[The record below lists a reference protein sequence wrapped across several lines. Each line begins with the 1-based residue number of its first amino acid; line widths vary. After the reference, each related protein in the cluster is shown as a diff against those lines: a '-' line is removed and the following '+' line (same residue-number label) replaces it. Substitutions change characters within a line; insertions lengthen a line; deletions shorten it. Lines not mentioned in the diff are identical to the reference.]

1 MSVEH
6 CRALSSECATC
17 GVYAVPGKGR
27 DTSCASIPGPLPGVR
42 CVVTRVLHLQTGVAA
57 LVMSGSDGEDGRRE
71 SITTATTTVATITG
85 ERGIAEEAMGD
96 DDGGSTATK
105 RRCSDADAAVV
116 GSRADPAW
124 TRRDTDAP
132 SDHENGDARV
142 FPAVAD
148 YDPTGCGTTDQR
160 VIDAFIRGARAADEN
175 RRKSSLVSTDALAK
189 LYSSAAAMESQSRL
203 GKELCSCDNTADYK
217 AKRDMFREELQK
229 AMNFQ
234 NLWTEL
240 RQYIRTDFNV
250 ALETTHIFNSPQSH
264 RKFTT
269 DMHNTVIQLCKRDSH
284 QLFMRL
290 VSQAQEFVIEV
301 KIRLFALLHDRNVNL
316 AEIFLSGLLNDYEAL
331 VSTAI
336 LISELV
342 KPLKK
347 CLNFNLT
354 WDCFIKKLYQI
365 YVYNDALVQN
375 NLPTFIGQLRK
386 LLPFK
391 GTKYQALVHRY
402 LSFDDEMTRIGNL
415 WPETELWMDKYN
427 AEQAVR
433 MTRLRQIR
441 EAWELFT
448 ATRKFMER
456 SMLNKTSDIGN
467 EMQEI
472 HGQFSSLI
480 AHTSGSDSPPL
491 SPVLDFSSDSI
502 AMPSSIEIVQILL
515 DDWNK
520 AQHQK
525 LADIAGALTAT
536 EVDAAGQEDS
546 NCDDYTRATCQLAQY
561 AIRSVRIHNDDS
573 GDTENGLQNG
583 KGCECYT
590 CNETGVGR
598 TDMHKDENVDRD
610 ETNSFS
616 SLSNGFPEISTSCTA
631 TQVKKKVDNLNDE
644 DKKRKESGMRDTL
657 HKFIGSK
664 SAESEPCL
672 CVYQHAHELVERKKE
687 ILESPPCPCL
697 LNSRRKWDI
706 CPCLPKSIPETVVA
720 NGRPK
725 ATSPTSIAKANP
737 EPSQKPV
744 VKTGATQSAQT
755 QTRHSTTQTHNHSM
769 HQGRCNTHSHGPL
782 PDLTK
787 NTGPCSHPRL
797 RPLNHTPHAC
807 HKQANVEHIKRMS
820 CNDLSSG
827 DGDCSDSG
835 SSQGD
840 SCSTSS
846 SAQRD
851 ANMRHCD
858 CCYCEVFGHGMPS
871 VAPVSRNYKE
881 MRERLRQLL
890 TKKKAKKCKTVA
902 AGCSPQKSP
911 SESSIP
917 NANSESK
924 IATNSIL
931 RSNTP
936 ISTTS
941 TVQHDQR
948 DQRDLEELLEFIEG
962 NQSGKKDNKK
972 AEKKARQK
980 QRKLDEKLKKDR
992 QEAERQKL
1000 IELQKKTPEVTI
1012 TVVDPQKPIP
1022 QRLLPQCNLP
1032 EVSILP
1038 TSPSVSVPTIKPLNN
1053 RKKDKQEVCSNSGN
1067 NCGNNSITN
1076 LSNKTKTASA
1086 SSNAKSK
1093 SINSTEKCE
1102 VRNTNSSQG
1111 NKSNAKNDKIDS
1123 NKGNKLPASI
1133 NNITGTK
1140 SSSNNNANK
1149 LSDVDLLDKKLTK
1162 KERKKLK
1169 KEMKKLEEAKAKETE
1184 SAAHTESQP
1193 QIVTIRR
1200 EINSNSAEPTVT
1212 ITLKGQTPAEDK
1224 VLFTLVNGQTKE
1236 PSHKSEQEQNQSNNG
1251 KKKKVKAINNN
1262 NTLQQGNK
1270 LQQSNN
1276 SKQQT
1281 QTKASDGKNLKQ
1293 QANNEKSKNGKQ
1305 VDERK
1310 VQQQSV
1316 NDGKNSKSKKDKKN
1330 TENKEN
1336 VLQQQNAVNKS
1347 KSQQNATNKKQNKA
1361 STPPQTPASHKQQQ
1375 NQIINESTI
1384 GKKAKKQQQ
1393 QDKNSQSNTSKS
1405 NKNNN
1410 NNANNKNV
1418 SNKSDSQ
1425 KSNNVN
1431 KTNQTTVSKQRAPTE
1446 VQNTCSERVSSPSLS
1461 SQFKD
1466 IGPNSKINIENLKL
1480 PPGITIT
1487 KVDAPPKPLPIKT
1500 APLPKPVNPPKQTT
1514 IIAAPMSG
1522 VQSSYANPQ
1531 AGGNVIVVDTGKLK
1545 QDLLPKANEKDSSKD
1560 SQPQSTT
1567 TSKKKKKKNKNSANS
1582 GNATVASPV
1591 QNNDAFVSDHVI
1603 DEPARILHN
1612 PGTNM
1617 VTIRNPSFGPMKVPP
1632 TQQAAIIKVS
1642 ENGMVTIRSPALQ
1655 QAINAGLTSPPK
1667 PDYIV
1672 KGDLSSSSAGR
1683 TSTTPDCGQLSV
1695 KHANGVISSSLAEL
1709 RSRLS
1714 AQPDCASSLSEL
1726 ANIQI
1731 SQMTNG
1737 QPIPE
1742 NGINLKG
1749 TSVTLTKVRPEATSM
1764 EDARQASAKCA
1775 AGKEA
1780 AVNATT
1786 LTAANGGG
1794 GGKSKKKKKRGSGTG
1809 QCGDDL
1815 DLVEVFTPK
1824 DIDLENDEEMD
1835 DDERELEAF
1844 KRFCLQSVPPLHKE
1858 KVNLNIKDIVLK
1870 KKSSSSSS
1878 SSSSTSSSSAA
1889 ATAAA
1894 AAAVIAAN

>member
-1 MSVEH
+1 
-6 CRALSSECATC
+6 
-17 GVYAVPGKGR
+17 
-27 DTSCASIPGPLPGVR
+27 
-42 CVVTRVLHLQTGVAA
+42 
-57 LVMSGSDGEDGRRE
+57 MSGSDGEDGRLE
-71 SITTATTTVATITG
+71 KSTTTTTATTTVATITG
-85 ERGIAEEAMGD
+85 ERDITEVMGD
-96 DDGGSTATK
+96 DDGGSTAMVMK
-105 RRCSDADAAVV
+105 RHCNDVIAVD
-116 GSRADPAW
+116 SCTDSAW
-124 TRRDTDAP
+124 TCRDTDTL

-142 FPAVAD
+142 FPAVTD

-160 VIDAFIRGARAADEN
+160 VIDAFIRGARAADED

-189 LYSSAAAMESQSRL
+189 LYSSATAMDSQSRL
-203 GKELCSCDNTADYK
+203 GKESCSCDNTADYK

-240 RQYIRTDFNV
+240 RQYIRTDFNI
-250 ALETTHIFNSPQSH
+250 ALETHTYNSPQSH
-264 RKFTT
+264 RGKFTN

-301 KIRLFALLHDRNVNL
+301 KIRLFALLHDRSVNL
-316 AEIFLSGLLNDYEAL
+316 AEIFLTGLLNDYDAL

-336 LISELV
+336 IISELV

-386 LLPFK
+386 LLPLK
-391 GTKYQALVHRY
+391 GSKYQALVHKY

-415 WPETELWMDKYN
+415 WPETEPWMDKYN
-427 AEQAVR
+427 AEQAIR

-536 EVDAAGQEDS
+536 EVDAAVQGDS
-546 NCDDYTRATCQLAQY
+546 NCYDYTRATCQLAQY
-561 AIRSVRIHNDDS
+561 AIRSVRTHNDDS
-573 GDTENGLQNG
+573 SDTENGLENR
-583 KGCECYT
+583 KECECYT
-590 CNETGVGR
+590 CNETGISH
-598 TDMHKDENVDRD
+598 TDTYKENAKRD
-610 ETNSFS
+610 EINSLP
-616 SLSNGFPEISTSCTA
+616 SLSNGFLEIPTSCT
-631 TQVKKKVDNLNDE
+631 QIKKKVDNLNDE
-644 DKKRKESGMRDTL
+644 DKKKKESGVRDTL
-657 HKFIGSK
+657 HKYIGSK
-664 SAESEPCL
+664 TPESEPCL
-672 CVYQHAHELVERKKE
+672 CVYQHAQEITERKKE

-725 ATSPTSIAKANP
+725 ATSPTSIIKTNP
-737 EPSQKPV
+737 EPSEKPV
-744 VKTGATQSAQT
+744 VKTAATQPAQT
-755 QTRHSTTQTHNHSM
+755 QMRHSTTQTHNHTM
-769 HQGRCNTHSHGPL
+769 HQ
-782 PDLTK
+782 DLTK
-787 NTGPCSHPRL
+787 NTGSCSHPRL

-851 ANMRHCD
+851 ANIRHCD

-924 IATNSIL
+924 TMTNSIL

-941 TVQHDQR
+941 TTQYDQR

-980 QRKLDEKLKKDR
+980 QRKLEEKLKKDR

-1012 TVVDPQKPIP
+1012 TVVDPQKPVP

-1038 TSPSVSVPTIKPLNN
+1038 TSSSVSLPTIKPLNN
-1053 RKKDKQEVCSNSGN
+1053 RKKDKQEVCSNSSN
-1067 NCGNNSITN
+1067 NCGSNSIIS
-1076 LSNKTKTASA
+1076 LSNKTKTVSA
-1086 SSNAKSK
+1086 NSNAKNK
-1093 SINSTEKCE
+1093 INSINSTEKCE
-1102 VRNTNSSQG
+1102 VRNMNSIQG
-1111 NKSNAKNDKIDS
+1111 NKTNAKVDS
-1123 NKGNKLPASI
+1123 NKGSKLSASI
-1133 NNITGTK
+1133 NVTK
-1140 SSSNNNANK
+1140 NNSNNNANK
-1149 LSDVDLLDKKLTK
+1149 SDVDLLDKKLTK

-1184 SAAHTESQP
+1184 NMTHTESQP

-1236 PSHKSEQEQNQSNNG
+1236 PSHKSEQEQNQNNNG
-1251 KKKKVKAINNN
+1251 KKKKVKATNNN
-1262 NTLQQGNK
+1262 NPLQQGNK

-1281 QTKASDGKNLKQ
+1281 QIKANDGKNLKQ
-1293 QANNEKSKNGKQ
+1293 QVNEKSKNSKQ
-1305 VDERK
+1305 ADEKK
-1310 VQQQSV
+1310 VQQQNV
-1316 NDGKNSKSKKDKKN
+1316 NEGKNSKSKKDKKN

-1336 VLQQQNAVNKS
+1336 VLQQQNMVNKS
-1347 KSQQNATNKKQNKA
+1347 KNQQNASNKKQNKA
-1361 STPPQTPASHKQQQ
+1361 STPPQTPVSQKQQQ
-1375 NQIINESTI
+1375 NQVINESMI
-1384 GKKAKKQQQ
+1384 KKAKKQQQ
-1393 QDKNSQSNTSKS
+1393 DKNLQSNTNKS

-1425 KSNNVN
+1425 KNNVN
-1431 KTNQTTVSKQRAPTE
+1431 KTNQTTINKQRSPTE

-1522 VQSSYANPQ
+1522 VQSSYASPQ
-1531 AGGNVIVVDTGKLK
+1531 GGGNVIVVDTGKLK

-1560 SQPQSTT
+1560 SQPQNTT
-1567 TSKKKKKKNKNSANS
+1567 IGKKKKKKNKNSANS
-1582 GNATVASPV
+1582 SNTAVSSPV
-1591 QNNDAFVSDHVI
+1591 QNNDTFVNDHMI

-1672 KGDLSSSSAGR
+1672 KGDLSSPSAGR
-1683 TSTTPDCGQLSV
+1683 TTTTNDCGQLSV

-1714 AQPDCASSLSEL
+1714 AQSDCTSSLSEL

-1764 EDARQASAKCA
+1764 EDARQASAKCTVM
-1775 AGKEA
+1775 KEMA
-1780 AVNATT
+1780 INATS
-1786 LTAANGGG
+1786 ANGGG
-1794 GGKSKKKKKRGSGTG
+1794 SSGKSKKKKKRGSGTG

-1889 ATAAA
+1889 AAVAAAAATAA

>member
-1 MSVEH
+1 
-6 CRALSSECATC
+6 
-17 GVYAVPGKGR
+17 
-27 DTSCASIPGPLPGVR
+27 
-42 CVVTRVLHLQTGVAA
+42 
-57 LVMSGSDGEDGRRE
+57 MSGSDGEDGRCE
-71 SITTATTTVATITG
+71 KSTAVAATTATTTVATIITG
-85 ERGIAEEAMGD
+85 ESGVAEAMGD
-96 DDGGSTATK
+96 DCGPATAMK
-105 RRCSDADAAVV
+105 RHCNDVVAVANHNE
-116 GSRADPAW
+116 SATW
-124 TRRDTDAP
+124 THRDTDAP
-132 SDHENGDARV
+132 SDYENV
-142 FPAVAD
+142 FPAFAD
-148 YDPTGCGTTDQR
+148 SDPTGCGTTDQS
-160 VIDAFIRGARAADEN
+160 VIDAFIRGARAADED
-175 RRKSSLVSTDALAK
+175 RRKLSLVSTDVLAK
-189 LYSSAAAMESQSRL
+189 LYSSAAALDGQSRL
-203 GKELCSCDNTADYK
+203 GKESCSCDNTADHK

-234 NLWTEL
+234 NLWMEL

-250 ALETTHIFNSPQSH
+250 ALEATHIFDSSQSH
-264 RKFTT
+264 RGKFTT
-269 DMHNTVIQLCKRDSH
+269 DMHNTVTQLCKRDSH

-301 KIRLFALLHDRNVNL
+301 KIRLFALLHDHSVNL
-316 AEIFLSGLLNDYEAL
+316 AEIFLTGLLNDYDAL

-386 LLPFK
+386 LLPLK
-391 GTKYQALVHRY
+391 DSKYQALVHRY

-415 WPETELWMDKYN
+415 WPETEPWMDKYN

-441 EAWELFT
+441 EAWKLFT

-456 SMLNKTSDIGN
+456 NMLNKTSDIGS

-491 SPVLDFSSDSI
+491 SPSLDFSSDSI

-536 EVDAAGQEDS
+536 EVDTAGQGDS
-546 NCDDYTRATCQLAQY
+546 NCYDYTRATCQLAQY
-561 AIRSVRIHNDDS
+561 AIRSVRTHNDDS
-573 GDTENGLQNG
+573 GDTENGLENG
-583 KGCECYT
+583 KECECST
-590 CNETGVGR
+590 CNETGVGHMD
-598 TDMHKDENVDRD
+598 TQYKDENIEKD
-610 ETNSFS
+610 EANLFS
-616 SLSNGFPEISTSCTA
+616 SFSNGFPEISTSCTT
-631 TQVKKKVDNLNDE
+631 TQVKKKLDHSDDE
-644 DKKRKESGMRDTL
+644 NKKKKELGMRDAS
-657 HKFIGSK
+657 HKYTGSK
-664 SAESEPCL
+664 TSESDPCL
-672 CVYQHAHELVERKKE
+672 CVYQHAQEIAERKKE

-720 NGRPK
+720 IGRPK
-725 ATSPTSIAKANP
+725 ATSPTSVKVNS
-737 EPSQKPV
+737 EPSQKPA
-744 VKTGATQSAQT
+744 VKIGSTQSAQT

-769 HQGRCNTHSHGPL
+769 HQGRCNTHSHAHGPL

-787 NTGPCSHPRL
+787 NT
-797 RPLNHTPHAC
+797 
-807 HKQANVEHIKRMS
+807 V
-820 CNDLSSG
+820 SSG

-890 TKKKAKKCKTVA
+890 TKKKAKKCKTVVP
-902 AGCSPQKSP
+902 GCSPQKSP
-911 SESSIP
+911 SESSIS
-917 NANSESK
+917 NTNSESK
-924 IATNSIL
+924 AVANSIL

-936 ISTTS
+936 LSTAS
-941 TVQHDQR
+941 TVQYDQR

-962 NQSGKKDNKK
+962 NHTGKKDNKK

-980 QRKLDEKLKKDR
+980 QRKLEEKLKKDR

-1038 TSPSVSVPTIKPLNN
+1038 TSPSVSLSTVKQLNN
-1053 RKKDKQEVCSNSGN
+1053 RKKDKQEVSSNSSN

-1076 LSNKTKTASA
+1076 LSNKTKTTN
-1086 SSNAKSK
+1086 SNAKNK

-1111 NKSNAKNDKIDS
+1111 NNKSNAKNDKVES
-1123 NKGNKLPASI
+1123 NKGSKPSASI
-1133 NNITGTK
+1133 NNIMSTK
-1140 SSSNNNANK
+1140 NSTNNNANK

-1184 SAAHTESQP
+1184 NTVHTESQP

-1262 NTLQQGNK
+1262 NSLQQGNK

-1281 QTKASDGKNLKQ
+1281 QTKVNDGKNLKQ
-1293 QANNEKSKNGKQ
+1293 QANNEKSKSGKQ
-1305 VDERK
+1305 TEEK
-1310 VQQQSV
+1310 KIQQQNV
-1316 NDGKNSKSKKDKKN
+1316 NEGKNSKSKKDKRN

-1336 VLQQQNAVNKS
+1336 VLQQQNVVNKN
-1347 KSQQNATNKKQNKA
+1347 KNQQNATNKKQNKA
-1361 STPPQTPASHKQQQ
+1361 STPPQTPVSQKQQQ
-1375 NQIINESTI
+1375 QQNHIISESAI
-1384 GKKAKKQQQ
+1384 SKKAKKQQQ
-1393 QDKNSQSNTSKS
+1393 QHDKNLQSNTSKS
-1405 NKNNN
+1405 NKNN

-1431 KTNQTTVSKQRAPTE
+1431 KTNQTTISKQRAPAE

-1522 VQSSYANPQ
+1522 VQSSYASPQ

-1560 SQPQSTT
+1560 SQPQSTAT
-1567 TSKKKKKKNKNSANS
+1567 GKKKKKKNKNSANS
-1582 GNATVASPV
+1582 GNTAAMPPV
-1591 QNNDAFVSDHVI
+1591 QNSDAFVNDHMM

-1672 KGDLSSSSAGR
+1672 KGDLSSSSTGR
-1683 TSTTPDCGQLSV
+1683 VTTTDCGQLSV

-1764 EDARQASAKCA
+1764 DDGRQASAKCA
-1775 AGKEA
+1775 SVKEA
-1780 AVNATT
+1780 INTT
-1786 LTAANGGG
+1786 SITAANGGG
-1794 GGKSKKKKKRGSGTG
+1794 SGGGGGGGSGKSKKKKKRGSGTG

-1824 DIDLENDEEMD
+1824 DIDLVNDEEMD

-1889 ATAAA
+1889 TATA
-1894 AAAVIAAN
+1894 VMAAN

>member
-1 MSVEH
+1 
-6 CRALSSECATC
+6 
-17 GVYAVPGKGR
+17 
-27 DTSCASIPGPLPGVR
+27 
-42 CVVTRVLHLQTGVAA
+42 
-57 LVMSGSDGEDGRRE
+57 MSGSDGEDGRRE
-71 SITTATTTVATITG
+71 KSITTAAAATTVVTTIITEKSNAAEATM
-85 ERGIAEEAMGD
+85 AD
-96 DDGGSTATK
+96 DNGPAATATK
-105 RRCSDADAAVV
+105 RRLDDAADYRND
-116 GSRADPAW
+116 STW
-124 TRRDTDAP
+124 THRDVDAT
-132 SDHENGDARV
+132 SDHENGDACA
-142 FPAVAD
+142 FPTVAD

-160 VIDAFIRGARAADEN
+160 VIDAFIRGARVADKN
-175 RRKSSLVSTDALAK
+175 RHKLSLVSTDTLAK
-189 LYSSAAAMESQSRL
+189 LYSSAAMMDSQSHFE
-203 GKELCSCDNTADYK
+203 KESCSCDNPADYK
-217 AKRDMFREELQK
+217 AKRDIFREELQK

-234 NLWTEL
+234 NLWAEL
-240 RQYIRTDFNV
+240 RQYIRTAFNT
-250 ALETTHIFNSPQSH
+250 ALETVHIFDSPQSH
-264 RKFTT
+264 RGKFTA

-301 KIRLFALLHDRNVNL
+301 KIRLIALLHDRSANL
-316 AEIFLSGLLNDYEAL
+316 AELFLTCLLNDYDSL

-336 LISELV
+336 FISELV

-347 CLNFNLT
+347 CFNSNLT
-354 WDCFIKKLYQI
+354 WVCLFKKLYQI
-365 YVYNDALVQN
+365 YVYNDALLQN
-375 NLPTFIGQLRK
+375 NLPTFIGQLKK
-386 LLPFK
+386 LLPLK
-391 GTKYQALVHRY
+391 GSKYQALVHRY
-402 LSFDDEMTRIGNL
+402 LSFDDEMTKIGNL
-415 WPETELWMDKYN
+415 WPETESWMDKYN

-441 EAWELFT
+441 EAWVVST
-448 ATRKFMER
+448 ATRKFMEH
-456 SMLNKTSDIGN
+456 SMLNRTSDIGN

-480 AHTSGSDSPPL
+480 AHTSENDSPPL
-491 SPVLDFSSDSI
+491 SPVLDFNSDSI
-502 AMPSSIEIVQILL
+502 TMPSSIDIVQIML

-525 LADIAGALTAT
+525 LTDVAGALTAS
-536 EVDAAGQEDS
+536 EVDVSGEDDS
-546 NCDDYTRATCQLAQY
+546 NCYDYTRTTCQLAQY
-561 AIRSVRIHNDDS
+561 AVRSVRASNDAS
-573 GDTENGLQNG
+573 CDTEYLSSSEMG
-583 KGCECYT
+583 KECECYT
-590 CNETGVGR
+590 CNEPELDH
-598 TDMHKDENVDRD
+598 TDIHKDENI
-610 ETNSFS
+610 EKNEIKSLS
-616 SLSNGFPEISTSCTA
+616 SLNNGFPEIVPTSCTP
-631 TQVKKKVDNLNDE
+631 TQDKKKLDSSNDD
-644 DKKRKESGMRDTL
+644 DKKKKELGMRDGI
-657 HKFIGSK
+657 HKYAASK
-664 SAESEPCL
+664 ISESEPCL
-672 CVYQHAHELVERKKE
+672 CVYQHAQEIAERKNE

-697 LNSRRKWDI
+697 LNSKRKWDI
-706 CPCLPKSIPETVVA
+706 CPCLPKSISETVVA
-720 NGRPK
+720 NGHPK
-725 ATSPTSIAKANP
+725 AMTSTSVAKTNP
-737 EPSQKPV
+737 ESSQKSV
-744 VKTGATQSAQT
+744 AKTGSTQPAQT

-769 HQGRCNTHSHGPL
+769 HQGNTHSHTHGPI

-787 NTGPCSHPRL
+787 NIVPCSHPRL

-835 SSQGD
+835 SSQED

-851 ANMRHCD
+851 ANVRHCD

-890 TKKKAKKCKTVA
+890 TKKKAKKCKTVVT
-902 AGCSPQKSP
+902 GCSPQKSP
-911 SESSIP
+911 SELSIP
-917 NANSESK
+917 NANSEGKSSV
-924 IATNSIL
+924 TNSIL

-936 ISTTS
+936 ISTMS
-941 TVQHDQR
+941 AIPYDQR

-980 QRKLDEKLKKDR
+980 QRKLEEKLKKDR

-1038 TSPSVSVPTIKPLNN
+1038 TSPSLPAVKQLNS
-1053 RKKDKQEVCSNSGN
+1053 RKKDKQDVCSNNSS
-1067 NCGNNSITN
+1067 NCGSNSIIN

-1086 SSNAKSK
+1086 NSNAKNK
-1093 SINSTEKCE
+1093 SINSADKCD
-1102 VRNTNSSQG
+1102 VRGTTFSQG
-1111 NKSNAKNDKIDS
+1111 NKSNIKNDKIDS
-1123 NKGNKLPASI
+1123 NKGSKPLTSI
-1133 NNITGTK
+1133 NNITCNTAK
-1140 SSSNNNANK
+1140 NNSSTTPSK
-1149 LSDVDLLDKKLTK
+1149 LSDVDSHDKKLTK

-1169 KEMKKLEEAKAKETE
+1169 KEMKKLEKEKTKE
-1184 SAAHTESQP
+1184 PETTTHTESQP

-1200 EINSNSAEPTVT
+1200 EINSNSTEPTVT

-1236 PSHKSEQEQNQSNNG
+1236 LSHKSEQEQNQSNNG
-1251 KKKKVKAINNN
+1251 KKKKVKTINNN
-1262 NTLQQGNK
+1262 NTLQQQGNK
-1270 LQQSNN
+1270 LQSNQSNN

-1281 QTKASDGKNLKQ
+1281 QIKTSNGKNLKKLE
-1293 QANNEKSKNGKQ
+1293 QANNEKSKNSKHT
-1305 VDERK
+1305 DERK
-1310 VQQQSV
+1310 VQQQSI
-1316 NDGKNSKSKKDKKN
+1316 NEGKNSKSKKDKRN

-1336 VLQQQNAVNKS
+1336 MLQQQNTMNKN
-1347 KSQQNATNKKQNKA
+1347 QQNATNKKQNKA
-1361 STPPQTPASHKQQQ
+1361 NTPPQTPVSQKQQQ

-1384 GKKAKKQQQ
+1384 SKKAKKQQQ
-1393 QDKNSQSNTSKS
+1393 QQQDKNPQSNTNKS

-1410 NNANNKNV
+1410 NASNRSTASKN
-1418 SNKSDSQ
+1418 DSQ

-1431 KTNQTTVSKQRAPTE
+1431 KTNQTAMSKERAPTE
-1446 VQNTCSERVSSPSLS
+1446 VQNLCSERVGSPSLS

-1514 IIAAPMSG
+1514 IIAAPMAG
-1522 VQSSYANPQ
+1522 VQSSYASSQ

-1545 QDLLPKANEKDSSKD
+1545 QDLLPKANEKDS
-1560 SQPQSTT
+1560 QLQTPTT
-1567 TSKKKKKKNKNSANS
+1567 GKKKKKKNKNSASS
-1582 GNATVASPV
+1582 GNTASAPV
-1591 QNNDAFVSDHVI
+1591 PNSDTLVSDHVM

-1672 KGDLSSSSAGR
+1672 KGDLSSAGR
-1683 TSTTPDCGQLSV
+1683 TAAATDCGQLSV
-1695 KHANGVISSSLAEL
+1695 KHVNGVISSSLAEL

-1714 AQPDCASSLSEL
+1714 VQSDCTSSLSEL

-1749 TSVTLTKVRPEATSM
+1749 TSVTLTKVKPEATGM
-1764 EDARQASAKCA
+1764 EDTRQTSAMCA
-1775 AGKEA
+1775 ATKE
-1780 AVNATT
+1780 TT
-1786 LTAANGGG
+1786 MSVTSITAINGGASCG
-1794 GGKSKKKKKRGSGTG
+1794 SGSGKSKKKKKRGSGTG

-1878 SSSSTSSSSAA
+1878 SSSTSSSSSSTASSSGAA

-1894 AAAVIAAN
+1894 IAAN

>member
-1 MSVEH
+1 
-6 CRALSSECATC
+6 
-17 GVYAVPGKGR
+17 
-27 DTSCASIPGPLPGVR
+27 
-42 CVVTRVLHLQTGVAA
+42 
-57 LVMSGSDGEDGRRE
+57 MSGSDGEDGRLE
-71 SITTATTTVATITG
+71 KSTTTTTATTTVATITG
-85 ERGIAEEAMGD
+85 ERDIAEAMG
-96 DDGGSTATK
+96 DDGGSTAT
-105 RRCSDADAAVV
+105 AVKLHSNDIV
-116 GSRADPAW
+116 AVDSCTDFAW
-124 TRRDTDAP
+124 TLRDTDTL
-132 SDHENGDARV
+132 SDYENGDARV

-160 VIDAFIRGARAADEN
+160 VIDAFIRGARAADED

-189 LYSSAAAMESQSRL
+189 LYSSATAMDSQSRL
-203 GKELCSCDNTADYK
+203 GKESCSCDNTDYK

-250 ALETTHIFNSPQSH
+250 ALETHTYNSPQSH
-264 RKFTT
+264 RGKFTN
-269 DMHNTVIQLCKRDSH
+269 DMHSTVIQLCKRDSH

-301 KIRLFALLHDRNVNL
+301 KIRLFALLHDRSVNL
-316 AEIFLSGLLNDYEAL
+316 AEIFLTGLLNDYDAL

-336 LISELV
+336 IISELV

-386 LLPFK
+386 LLPLK
-391 GTKYQALVHRY
+391 GSKYQALVHRY

-415 WPETELWMDKYN
+415 WPETEPWMDKYN

-536 EVDAAGQEDS
+536 EVDATGQGDS
-546 NCDDYTRATCQLAQY
+546 NCYDYTRATCQLAQY
-561 AIRSVRIHNDDS
+561 AIRSVRTHNDDS
-573 GDTENGLQNG
+573 GDMENGLEN
-583 KGCECYT
+583 KKECECYT
-590 CNETGVGR
+590 CKETGVSH
-598 TDMHKDENVDRD
+598 TDTYKDENVERD
-610 ETNSFS
+610 EINSLP
-616 SLSNGFPEISTSCTA
+616 SLSNGFLEIPASC
-631 TQVKKKVDNLNDE
+631 TQVKKIIDNLNDE
-644 DKKRKESGMRDTL
+644 DKKKKESDVRDTL
-657 HKFIGSK
+657 HKYIGSK
-664 SAESEPCL
+664 TPESEPCL
-672 CVYQHAHELVERKKE
+672 CVYQHAQEITERKKE

-725 ATSPTSIAKANP
+725 ATSPTSIVKANP
-737 EPSQKPV
+737 EPSEKL
-744 VKTGATQSAQT
+744 VKTAATQPAQT
-755 QTRHSTTQTHNHSM
+755 QMRHSTTQTHNHTM
-769 HQGRCNTHSHGPL
+769 HQ
-782 PDLTK
+782 
-787 NTGPCSHPRL
+787 
-797 RPLNHTPHAC
+797 
-807 HKQANVEHIKRMS
+807 V
-820 CNDLSSG
+820 SSG

-846 SAQRD
+846 SVQRD
-851 ANMRHCD
+851 ANIRHCD

-924 IATNSIL
+924 TVTNSIL

-941 TVQHDQR
+941 TTQYDQR

-980 QRKLDEKLKKDR
+980 QRKLEEKLKKDR
-992 QEAERQKL
+992 QEVERQKL

-1012 TVVDPQKPIP
+1012 TVVDPQKPVP
-1022 QRLLPQCNLP
+1022 QRLLPPCNLP

-1038 TSPSVSVPTIKPLNN
+1038 TSSSVSLPTIKPLNN
-1053 RKKDKQEVCSNSGN
+1053 RKKDKQEVCSNSSN
-1067 NCGNNSITN
+1067 NCGSNSIIS
-1076 LSNKTKTASA
+1076 LSNKTKTVSA
-1086 SSNAKSK
+1086 NSNAKNK

-1102 VRNTNSSQG
+1102 ARNMNSTQG
-1111 NKSNAKNDKIDS
+1111 NKSNAKVDS
-1123 NKGNKLPASI
+1123 NKSSKLSASI
-1133 NNITGTK
+1133 NNVTK
-1140 SSSNNNANK
+1140 NNSNNNANK

-1169 KEMKKLEEAKAKETE
+1169 KEMKKLEEAKTKETE
-1184 SAAHTESQP
+1184 NTTPTESQP

-1251 KKKKVKAINNN
+1251 KKKKVKATNNN
-1262 NTLQQGNK
+1262 NPLQQGNK

-1281 QTKASDGKNLKQ
+1281 QIKANDGKNLKQ
-1293 QANNEKSKNGKQ
+1293 QVNNEKSKNGKQ
-1305 VDERK
+1305 VDEKK
-1310 VQQQSV
+1310 VQQQNV
-1316 NDGKNSKSKKDKKN
+1316 NEGKNSKSKKDKKN

-1336 VLQQQNAVNKS
+1336 VLQQQNTVNKS
-1347 KSQQNATNKKQNKA
+1347 KNQQNVSNKKQNKA
-1361 STPPQTPASHKQQQ
+1361 STPPQTPVSQKQQQ
-1375 NQIINESTI
+1375 NQVINESTI
-1384 GKKAKKQQQ
+1384 SKKTKKQ
-1393 QDKNSQSNTSKS
+1393 QDKNLQSNTNKS
-1405 NKNNN
+1405 NKNN

-1425 KSNNVN
+1425 KNNVN
-1431 KTNQTTVSKQRAPTE
+1431 KTNQTTINKQRIPME

-1522 VQSSYANPQ
+1522 VQSSYASPQ
-1531 AGGNVIVVDTGKLK
+1531 GGGNVIVVDTGKLK

-1560 SQPQSTT
+1560 SQPQNTT
-1567 TSKKKKKKNKNSANS
+1567 TGKKKKKKNKNSANL
-1582 GNATVASPV
+1582 GNTAVSSPV
-1591 QNNDAFVSDHVI
+1591 QNNDAFVNDHMI

-1655 QAINAGLTSPPK
+1655 QAINAGLTSSPK

-1683 TSTTPDCGQLSV
+1683 TTTNDCGQLSV

-1714 AQPDCASSLSEL
+1714 AQSDCTSSLSEL

-1764 EDARQASAKCA
+1764 EDARQVSAKCTA
-1775 AGKEA
+1775 MKEA
-1780 AVNATT
+1780 AINAIS
-1786 LTAANGGG
+1786 ANGGG
-1794 GGKSKKKKKRGSGTG
+1794 SSGKSKKKKKRGSGTG

-1889 ATAAA
+1889 A
-1894 AAAVIAAN
+1894 AAVIAAN

>member
-1 MSVEH
+1 
-6 CRALSSECATC
+6 
-17 GVYAVPGKGR
+17 
-27 DTSCASIPGPLPGVR
+27 
-42 CVVTRVLHLQTGVAA
+42 
-57 LVMSGSDGEDGRRE
+57 MSGSDGEDGRLE
-71 SITTATTTVATITG
+71 KSTTTTAATTVATITG
-85 ERGIAEEAMGD
+85 KRDIIEVMS
-96 DDGGSTATK
+96 DDGGSTATVMK
-105 RRCSDADAAVV
+105 RHCNDVIAVD
-116 GSRADPAW
+116 SCTDSAW
-124 TRRDTDAP
+124 TCRDTDTP

-160 VIDAFIRGARAADEN
+160 VIDAFIRGARAADED

-189 LYSSAAAMESQSRL
+189 LYSSA
-203 GKELCSCDNTADYK
+203 CSCDNTADYK

-250 ALETTHIFNSPQSH
+250 ALETHTYNSPQSH
-264 RKFTT
+264 RGKFTN

-301 KIRLFALLHDRNVNL
+301 KIRLFALLHDRSVNL
-316 AEIFLSGLLNDYEAL
+316 AEIFLTGLLNDYDAL

-336 LISELV
+336 IISELV

-386 LLPFK
+386 LLPLK
-391 GTKYQALVHRY
+391 GSKYQTLVHRY

-415 WPETELWMDKYN
+415 WPETEPWMDKYN

-536 EVDAAGQEDS
+536 EVDAAGQGDS
-546 NCDDYTRATCQLAQY
+546 NCYDYTRATCQLAQY
-561 AIRSVRIHNDDS
+561 AIRSVRTHNDDS
-573 GDTENGLQNG
+573 GDMENGLENR
-583 KGCECYT
+583 KECECYT
-590 CNETGVGR
+590 CNETGISH
-598 TDMHKDENVDRD
+598 TDTYKDENAERD
-610 ETNSFS
+610 EINSLP
-616 SLSNGFPEISTSCTA
+616 SLSNGFLEIPTSC
-631 TQVKKKVDNLNDE
+631 TQVKKKIDNLNDE
-644 DKKRKESGMRDTL
+644 DKKKKESGVRDTL
-657 HKFIGSK
+657 HKYIGSK
-664 SAESEPCL
+664 TPETEPCL
-672 CVYQHAHELVERKKE
+672 CVYQHAQEITERKKE

-725 ATSPTSIAKANP
+725 ATSPTSIVKTNP
-737 EPSQKPV
+737 EPSEKPV
-744 VKTGATQSAQT
+744 VKTAATQPAQT
-755 QTRHSTTQTHNHSM
+755 QMRHSTTQTHNHTM
-769 HQGRCNTHSHGPL
+769 HQ
-782 PDLTK
+782 
-787 NTGPCSHPRL
+787 
-797 RPLNHTPHAC
+797 
-807 HKQANVEHIKRMS
+807 V
-820 CNDLSSG
+820 SSG

-851 ANMRHCD
+851 ANIRHCD

-924 IATNSIL
+924 TMTNSIL

-941 TVQHDQR
+941 TTQYDQR

-980 QRKLDEKLKKDR
+980 QRKLEEKLKKDR

-1012 TVVDPQKPIP
+1012 TVVDPQKPVP

-1038 TSPSVSVPTIKPLNN
+1038 TSSSVSLPTIKPLNN
-1053 RKKDKQEVCSNSGN
+1053 RKKDKQEVCSNNSN
-1067 NCGNNSITN
+1067 NCGSNSIIS
-1076 LSNKTKTASA
+1076 LSNKTKAMSA
-1086 SSNAKSK
+1086 NSNAKNK
-1093 SINSTEKCE
+1093 INSINSTEKCE
-1102 VRNTNSSQG
+1102 VRNMNSTQG
-1111 NKSNAKNDKIDS
+1111 NKSNAKVDS
-1123 NKGNKLPASI
+1123 NKGSKLSASI
-1133 NNITGTK
+1133 NNVTK
-1140 SSSNNNANK
+1140 NNSNNANK
-1149 LSDVDLLDKKLTK
+1149 LSDVNLLDKKLTK

-1184 SAAHTESQP
+1184 STTHTESQP

-1200 EINSNSAEPTVT
+1200 EINSNNAEPTVT

-1251 KKKKVKAINNN
+1251 KKKKVKAINSNN
-1262 NTLQQGNK
+1262 PLQQGNK

-1281 QTKASDGKNLKQ
+1281 QIKANDGKNLKQ
-1293 QANNEKSKNGKQ
+1293 QVNNEKSKNSKQ
-1305 VDERK
+1305 ADEK
-1310 VQQQSV
+1310 KIQQQNV
-1316 NDGKNSKSKKDKKN
+1316 NEGKNSKSKKDKKN

-1336 VLQQQNAVNKS
+1336 VLQQQNIVNKS
-1347 KSQQNATNKKQNKA
+1347 KNQQNASNKKQNKA
-1361 STPPQTPASHKQQQ
+1361 STPPQTPVSQKQQQ
-1375 NQIINESTI
+1375 NQVINESMI
-1384 GKKAKKQQQ
+1384 SKKAKKQQQ
-1393 QDKNSQSNTSKS
+1393 QDKNLQSNTNKS

-1410 NNANNKNV
+1410 NNANNKNDSRI

-1425 KSNNVN
+1425 KNNVN
-1431 KTNQTTVSKQRAPTE
+1431 KTNQTIINKQRVPTE
-1446 VQNTCSERVSSPSLS
+1446 VQSTCSERVSSPSLS

-1522 VQSSYANPQ
+1522 VQSSYASSQ
-1531 AGGNVIVVDTGKLK
+1531 GGGNVIVVDTGKLK
-1545 QDLLPKANEKDSSKD
+1545 QDLLPKVNEKDSSKD
-1560 SQPQSTT
+1560 SQPQNITT
-1567 TSKKKKKKNKNSANS
+1567 GKKKKKKNKNSANTS
-1582 GNATVASPV
+1582 GNTAVSSPV
-1591 QNNDAFVSDHVI
+1591 QNNDAFVNDHMI

-1672 KGDLSSSSAGR
+1672 KGDLSSSSTGR
-1683 TSTTPDCGQLSV
+1683 TTTNDCGQLSV

-1714 AQPDCASSLSEL
+1714 AQSDCTSSLSEL

-1764 EDARQASAKCA
+1764 EDARQASAKCTA
-1775 AGKEA
+1775 VKEVA
-1780 AVNATT
+1780 INAT
-1786 LTAANGGG
+1786 LANGGG
-1794 GGKSKKKKKRGSGTG
+1794 SSGKSKKKKKRGSGTG

-1878 SSSSTSSSSAA
+1878 SSSSTSSSSTAA
-1889 ATAAA
+1889 AAAAA

>member
-1 MSVEH
+1 
-6 CRALSSECATC
+6 
-17 GVYAVPGKGR
+17 
-27 DTSCASIPGPLPGVR
+27 
-42 CVVTRVLHLQTGVAA
+42 
-57 LVMSGSDGEDGRRE
+57 MSGSDGEDGRRE
-71 SITTATTTVATITG
+71 ESTAAAAAAAAIATATATTTTTIITTATTVTTITG
-85 ERGIAEEAMGD
+85 ESDGIAGAMGD
-96 DDGGSTATK
+96 ECDGPTAIATE
-105 RRCSDADAAVV
+105 RCCNQDSIGVANRNESAT
-116 GSRADPAW
+116 W
-124 TRRDTDAP
+124 THRDTDAP
-132 SDHENGDARV
+132 NDHENV
-142 FPAVAD
+142 FPTVTD

-160 VIDAFIRGARAADEN
+160 VIDAFIRGARAADED
-175 RRKSSLVSTDALAK
+175 RRKSSRNSDALAK
-189 LYSSAAAMESQSRL
+189 LYSSAAAIDSQSRF
-203 GKELCSCDNTADYK
+203 GKESCSCDSTADYK
-217 AKRDMFREELQK
+217 AKRDMFRDELQK

-250 ALETTHIFNSPQSH
+250 ALETTHIFDSLQSSH
-264 RKFTT
+264 RDKFPS
-269 DMHNTVIQLCKRDSH
+269 DMHETVIQLCKRDSH

-301 KIRLFALLHDRNVNL
+301 KIRLFALLHDHSVNL
-316 AEIFLSGLLNDYEAL
+316 AEIFLTGLLNDYDAL

-386 LLPFK
+386 LLPLK
-391 GTKYQALVHRY
+391 GSKYQALVHRY

-415 WPETELWMDKYN
+415 WPETESWMDKYN

-433 MTRLRQIR
+433 MARLRQIR

-480 AHTSGSDSPPL
+480 AHTSGNDSPPL
-491 SPVLDFSSDSI
+491 NPVLDFNSDS
-502 AMPSSIEIVQILL
+502 MPSSIEIVQILL

-536 EVDAAGQEDS
+536 EADVTGQGDS
-546 NCDDYTRATCQLAQY
+546 NCYDYTRTTCQLAQY
-561 AIRSVRIHNDDS
+561 AIRSVRSHSDDS
-573 GDTENGLQNG
+573 GDTENGLENG
-583 KGCECYT
+583 KACEYST
-590 CNETGVGR
+590 CNEIGVSCM
-598 TDMHKDENVDRD
+598 DIQYKN
-610 ETNSFS
+610 ETIEKVEANSFS
-616 SLSNGFPEISTSCTA
+616 SLSNGFPEIPTNCTIN
-631 TQVKKKVDNLNDE
+631 QVKKKLDNSNGE
-644 DKKRKESGMRDTL
+644 DRKKKELDMRDAL
-657 HKFIGSK
+657 HKYTGSK
-664 SAESEPCL
+664 TAESDTCL
-672 CVYQHAHELVERKKE
+672 CVYQHAQEIAERKKE

-697 LNSRRKWDI
+697 LNSRRKWDGK
-706 CPCLPKSIPETVVA
+706 CPCLPKSIPETIVA

-725 ATSPTSIAKANP
+725 ATSPTSIVKTNP
-737 EPSQKPV
+737 ESNQKPA
-744 VKTGATQSAQT
+744 VKAGSTQSAQT

-769 HQGRCNTHSHGPL
+769 HQGRCNTHSHAHGPL

-851 ANMRHCD
+851 TNMRHCD

-890 TKKKAKKCKTVA
+890 TKKKAKKCKTVTS
-902 AGCSPQKSP
+902 GCSPQKSP
-911 SESSIP
+911 SQSSIS
-917 NANSESK
+917 NVNSESK
-924 IATNSIL
+924 PVTNSIV

-936 ISTTS
+936 ISTTP
-941 TVQHDQR
+941 TIQYDQQR

-980 QRKLDEKLKKDR
+980 QRKLEEKLKKDR
-992 QEAERQKL
+992 QEAEKQKL

-1012 TVVDPQKPIP
+1012 TVVDPQKPMP

-1038 TSPSVSVPTIKPLNN
+1038 TSPSVSLPVVKQLNN
-1053 RKKDKQEVCSNSGN
+1053 RKKDKQDVCSNS

-1076 LSNKTKTASA
+1076 LSNKIKMTSMN
-1086 SSNAKSK
+1086 SNAKNK
-1093 SINSTEKCE
+1093 TINSAEKCD

-1111 NKSNAKNDKIDS
+1111 SKNNVKNEKVESN
-1123 NKGNKLPASI
+1123 NKGSKPLTSI
-1133 NNITGTK
+1133 NNITK
-1140 SSSNNNANK
+1140 NSSINNVNNK

-1169 KEMKKLEEAKAKETE
+1169 KEMKKLEEAKAKEAE
-1184 SAAHTESQP
+1184 NAAQTESQP

-1236 PSHKSEQEQNQSNNG
+1236 PHKSEQEQNQSNNG
-1251 KKKKVKAINNN
+1251 KKKKIKAINNN
-1262 NTLQQGNK
+1262 NSLQQGNK

-1281 QTKASDGKNLKQ
+1281 QTKANDSKNLKQ
-1293 QANNEKSKNGKQ
+1293 QGSSDKSKNSKQ
-1305 VDERK
+1305 TEERK
-1310 VQQQSV
+1310 VQQNV
-1316 NDGKNSKSKKDKKN
+1316 NEGKNSKSKREKRN

-1336 VLQQQNAVNKS
+1336 VLQQQNIVNKS
-1347 KSQQNATNKKQNKA
+1347 KNQQSATSKKQNKA
-1361 STPPQTPASHKQQQ
+1361 NTPPQTPVSQKKQQQ
-1375 NQIINESTI
+1375 SQIINESTI
-1384 GKKAKKQQQ
+1384 NKKAKKQQQ
-1393 QDKNSQSNTSKS
+1393 QQDKNLQLNTSKS

-1425 KSNNVN
+1425 KNNNIN
-1431 KTNQTTVSKQRAPTE
+1431 KTNQTTVSKQRVPAE

-1522 VQSSYANPQ
+1522 VQSSYASPQ

-1545 QDLLPKANEKDSSKD
+1545 QDLLPKDNEKDSSKD
-1560 SQPQSTT
+1560 SQHQNTVT
-1567 TSKKKKKKNKNSANS
+1567 GKKKKKKNKNSTNS
-1582 GNATVASPV
+1582 GNTAATPV
-1591 QNNDAFVSDHVI
+1591 QNSDTFVNDHM

-1672 KGDLSSSSAGR
+1672 KGDLSSSAGR
-1683 TSTTPDCGQLSV
+1683 ATTTDCGQLSV

-1714 AQPDCASSLSEL
+1714 SAQPDCASSLSEL
-1726 ANIQI
+1726 ANMQI
-1731 SQMTNG
+1731 NQMTNG

-1749 TSVTLTKVRPEATSM
+1749 TSVTLTKVRSEATNM
-1764 EDARQASAKCA
+1764 EDARQASAKYA
-1775 AGKEA
+1775 SVKEA
-1780 AVNATT
+1780 TINATSV
-1786 LTAANGGG
+1786 ANGGSGISG
-1794 GGKSKKKKKRGSGTG
+1794 GGVNGSGSGKSKKKKKRGSGTG

-1815 DLVEVFTPK
+1815 DLVG
-1824 DIDLENDEEMD
+1824 
-1835 DDERELEAF
+1835 
-1844 KRFCLQSVPPLHKE
+1844 E
-1858 KVNLNIKDIVLK
+1858 KQQ
-1870 KKSSSSSS
+1870 
-1878 SSSSTSSSSAA
+1878 
-1889 ATAAA
+1889 
-1894 AAAVIAAN
+1894 